1 MKPVF
6 QAPERHI
13 PQHAC
18 LQVAPGLR
26 AAEEGLGSRGGERA
40 RRGGEGDGEETVNK
54 SSTCSA
60 LGSDL
65 FPLAGASKAER
76 SPMLAAPGRQQVCSP
91 GDGRIQHQE
100 AEARGQGG
108 EEPAPHGLQA
118 ERSKHLHDGPQVP
131 DAILVQLTHL
141 ESLPGGGGVGP
152 EESGRSRWW
161 EAWETASRS
170 SLPAV
175 CGSPLLS
182 SALLC
187 SPPPSPRPEGVKK
200 AGGRAAF

>member
-1 MKPVF
+1 M
-6 QAPERHI
+6 
-13 PQHAC
+13 
-18 LQVAPGLR
+18 
-26 AAEEGLGSRGGERA
+26 GSG
-40 RRGGEGDGEETVNK
+40 RGGEGRVIEAETVNK

-60 LGSDL
+60 LGSGL

-76 SPMLAAPGRQQVCSP
+76 SPVLAAPGRQQVCSP

-118 ERSKHLHDGPQVP
+118 EHSKHLRDGPRVP

-152 EESGRSRWW
+152 EDLAGADGGRPGRQQ
-161 EAWETASRS
+161 
-170 SLPAV
+170 AV
-175 CGSPLLS
+175 HPCQQSVVHRCFLLLS
-182 SALLC
+182 FAPF
-187 SPPPSPRPEGVKK
+187 PPPHALRG
-200 AGGRAAF
+200 